1 MCTQLNRKGG
11 DFLKI
16 SKTSLDLAML
26 RACMNPKE
34 ISNKAGISY
43 PAFAR
48 ARNQEDVKPATI
60 GRIAKAL
67 NVDPADII
75 EKEKGE

>member
-1 MCTQLNRKGG
+1 MRVN
-11 DFLKI
+11 
-16 SKTSLDLAML
+16 KTNLDLAML

-34 ISNKAGISY
+34 ISDKAGISY

-67 NVDPADII
+67 NIDPADII
-75 EKEKGE
+75 EKGE